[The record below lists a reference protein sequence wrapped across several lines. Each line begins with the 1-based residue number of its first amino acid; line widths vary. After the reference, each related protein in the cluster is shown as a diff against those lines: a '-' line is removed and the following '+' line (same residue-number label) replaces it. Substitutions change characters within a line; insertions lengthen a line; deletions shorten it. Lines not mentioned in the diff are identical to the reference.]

1 MITSPCGAAREARRG
16 LPAKAESEE
25 RKILSSFD
33 EEYERQ
39 LEEARARAT
48 ARGRGD
54 VLDYLHLKAAN
65 DTLRTRAV
73 SWLLDSF
80 TALAGDLNRAGGGL
94 SLARSDAHRF
104 RVGHS
109 TMVGERLEIGRAH
122 V

>member
-25 RKILSSFD
+25 RKFLSSFD

-65 DTLRTRAV
+65 DTMRARAV
-73 SWLLDSF
+73 SWLLDPF
-80 TALAGDLNRAGGGL
+80 TVLAGDVTPAGAALLRARRDAQRSRGGPP
-94 SLARSDAHRF
+94 AA
-104 RVGHS
+104 
-109 TMVGERLEIGRAH
+109 A
-122 V
+122 